1 MDRSPLQQR
10 AAALKSSTGRTAS
23 AAEPGRPDRINN
35 LQARRKSMPKADMC
49 GVKIFPLPLQCRN
62 SATGLSLLSVT
73 AKPRHCCGRSRRTAF
88 FVLAGF
94 VGMHTA
100 YVTHANWCNPH
111 RLTRHHIGGRLLAEG
126 HSTLSA
132 WSLSDSHIRTVTEH
146 RGSRV
151 HWPRAAAGQLASSF
165 KGLDSRIPHTAY
177 HSTQPQSTPTDTNS
191 GSGTLGGCGRRSRV
205 ASAAATQHWCVSAGN
220 AHHSGSCSP
229 MHSYAYTHVDWHVE
243 GPVKTCTPFC
253 RRPDPSNSQQS
264 C

>member
-62 SATGLSLLSVT
+62 SAAGLSLLSVT
-73 AKPRHCCGRSRRTAF
+73 AKPRHCCGRSRRTAY

-165 KGLDSRIPHTAY
+165 KGLDSRIPHSIPQHTAAKHTY
-177 HSTQPQSTPTDTNS
+177 RHKQWHWHARRVRQAQQGGFS
-191 GSGTLGGCGRRSRV
+191 GSDTTLVRLCR
-205 ASAAATQHWCVSAGN
+205 Q
-220 AHHSGSCSP
+220 
-229 MHSYAYTHVDWHVE
+229 
-243 GPVKTCTPFC
+243 CTPLW
-253 RRPDPSNSQQS
+253 QLQS
-264 C
+264 HAFLRVHTCGLARGRAGENMHALLQTS